1 MVTQFLVA
9 EARRIY
15 LGGLTNCSFLLP
27 FRWKEEE
34 EEEEENFPL
43 ILFTRLSNLHCAG
56 SHLLTSQ
63 QGQEITYSV
72 VGAFGILH

>member
-1 MVTQFLVA
+1 MATQFLVA

-34 EEEEENFPL
+34 EEEEENFLPTF
-43 ILFTRLSNLHCAG
+43 FTRLPNLHWVC

-63 QGQEITYSV
+63 QGQEIFYSV

>member
-1 MVTQFLVA
+1 MATQFLVA

-34 EEEEENFPL
+34 EEEEENFLP
-43 ILFTRLSNLHCAG
+43 T
-56 SHLLTSQ
+56 LLLGCQ
-63 QGQEITYSV
+63 IYIGFVHIY
-72 VGAFGILH
+72 